1 MQIIFLDL
9 RLFTY
14 FRILRW
20 KKFMCCCCSLPPC
33 YCRRKHQNRKNLTS
47 FIVSLLS
54 ENIMWKSVITKGI
67 CTLKEKQFKKF
78 IVRKKRVELKRGPWK
93 WYHRNGQ
100 LKDSVFYTDAG
111 LPTGIETLYNSDGS
125 IHQTIDYGTSTN
137 FIIRERNWLTTI
149 AKDYTRTYYY
159 KTPNI
164 PKKTQV
170 YKNKKKDGVWKTY
183 DTNGKVISEKTY
195 SKGKLISNP

>member
-1 MQIIFLDL
+1 MKNFYVLLLFLAPYL
-9 RLFTY
+9 LLAQTSKS
-14 FRILRW
+14 
-20 KKFMCCCCSLPPC
+20 KKFNQLYSKPIE
-33 YCRRKHQNRKNLTS
+33 RKYYVKERYYKGNLYVEGEAIQKVFS
-47 FIVSLLS
+47 
-54 ENIMWKSVITKGI
+54 K
-67 CTLKEKQFKKF
+67 
-78 IVRKKRVELKRGPWK
+78 KKRVELKRGPWK

-111 LPTGIETLYNSDGS
+111 LPTGVETLYNSDGT

-159 KTPNI
+159 KAPNI

-170 YKNKKKDGVWKTY
+170 YKNRKKDGVWKTY
-183 DTNGKVISEKTY
+183 DTNGKVISEKSY
-195 SKGKLISNP
+195 SKGKLITNP